1 MQKKIVEKKIF
12 CQNRAVHTRRK
23 KIEKRVFSSPVSMH
37 VTKNRSGGTAY
48 LRGCASSPKKFPRG
62 ANRGR
67 VPSTAAVDNTEGFIC
82 FPGGVRS
89 SAEQWPLSIPRGL
102 PVDKTFRH
110 GCMRRSC
117 LRPAVF
123 FFLLSSMC
131 PSP

>member
-123 FFLLSSMC
+123 FFLLSFMC